1 LDRKALAQM
10 TTEAM
15 YQLAATLPP
24 ERRGLY
30 AALEAATEEWLEFP
44 GGVSNLVGAER

>member
-1 LDRKALAQM
+1 MDRHALAQM

-30 AALEAATEEWLEFP
+30 ANLEKATEDWLEFP
-44 GGVSNLVGAER
+44 GGASNLAGAEP